1 MWPESYRAKIAR
13 ETQKIVMEQMQ
24 EIKSYIYGLD
34 DLVAVVD
41 ELRQLLERYRV
52 LTLEGPL
59 GSGKTTLVQELL
71 RAAGVTD
78 TVTSPT
84 FTYLNSYEDGRG
96 RTFYHFDLYRMG
108 TLDEFLSA
116 GFGEC
121 LEVGN
126 GFVLIEWPAIVMP
139 LLQNGVCHAVLEYH
153 PEPDKRILRISC
165 VERTSDV
172 HRLY

>member
-1 MWPESYRAKIAR
+1 MKEK
-13 ETQKIVMEQMQ
+13 Q
-24 EIKSYIYGLD
+24 ERVFGLE
-34 DLVAVVD
+34 DLSVVAD
-41 ELRQLLERYRV
+41 ELWQLLSRYRV

-59 GSGKTTLVQELL
+59 GAGKTTLVQELL

-78 TVTSPT
+78 AVTSPT
-84 FTYLNSYEDGRG
+84 FSYLNTYEDGRG
-96 RTFYHFDLYRMG
+96 QTFHHFDLYRMG
-108 TLDEFLSA
+108 SADEFLSA